1 MNQHVILEL
10 VPLVSGLA
18 AGTLITW
25 FIMYVLGRRDREG
38 AAQVEPLRRQ
48 LEEARQENVRLSA
61 RVESDQEKL
70 QWMEKARKEL
80 ADTFSAL
87 SSKALRENSA
97 QIIHQSKESI
107 FLPLDR
113 ELQKLEKQVHEME
126 RKREG
131 AYRSIENHVTDLRK
145 AFGEMQSTTHS
156 LASALK
162 SSSSVRGTWGEVQL
176 RRIAELA
183 GMVDHV
189 DFDEQKGTERGS
201 SRPDMV
207 VYLPGGG
214 IIPVDAKAPMSA
226 YLEAFESRDEQV
238 RQRSLAGHAQAMKK
252 HMKELSAKAYWDQF
266 ENAPEFVAMMVPYES
281 GLSAAFTVDPKL
293 YEESLSNR
301 VIIVSPATLLALL
314 KAVSAGWLQVRLE
327 ENARSI
333 AELGKELLD
342 RFNTFNDHFGKIGKN
357 LDSAVESYNA
367 ATGSMQNRVIPT
379 LRRMKEL
386 GTGGEEPAEHQPLD
400 SRARELPSS
409 S

>member
-1 MNQHVILEL
+1 MDQHVFLEL
-10 VPLVSGLA
+10 VPLVSGMA

-25 FIMYVLGRRDREG
+25 FIMYVLGKRDREG
-38 AAQVEPLRRQ
+38 AAQIEPMRKQ
-48 LEEARQENVRLSA
+48 LEETRQENIRLKA
-61 RVESDQEKL
+61 RMESDQEKL
-70 QWMEKARKEL
+70 QWMEKARHEL
-80 ADTFSAL
+80 ADTFAAL
-87 SSKALRENSA
+87 SSKALRDNSS
-97 QIIHQSKESI
+97 QIINQSRESI
-107 FLPLDR
+107 FRPLDR
-113 ELQKLEKQVHEME
+113 ELQKLEKQVQALES
-126 RKREG
+126 KREG
-131 AYRSIENHVTDLRK
+131 AYRSIETHVVNLQK

-162 SSSSVRGTWGEVQL
+162 SSSVRGTWGEVQL

-189 DFDEQKGTERGS
+189 DFEEQKSADRGS
-201 SRPDMV
+201 SRPDMI

-238 RQRSLAGHAQAMKK
+238 RRNGLTAHANSIRK
-252 HMKELSAKAYWDQF
+252 HMRDLSGRAYWDQF
-266 ENAPEFVAMMVPYES
+266 ENAPEFVAMMIPYES

-293 YEESLSNR
+293 YDEALSSR

-314 KAVSAGWLQVRLE
+314 KAVSAGWLQLRLE

-342 RFNTFNDHFGKIGKN
+342 RFNTFNDHFGKIGKS
-357 LDSAVESYNA
+357 LDGAVESYNA
-367 ATGSMQNRVIPT
+367 ATGSMQSRVIPT

-386 GTGGEEPAEHQPLD
+386 GTGGEEPVENQPLD
-400 SRARELPSS
+400 SRARELSS
-409 S
+409 SS

>member
-1 MNQHVILEL
+1 MDQHVFLEL
-10 VPLVSGLA
+10 VPLVSGMA
-18 AGTLITW
+18 AGILITW

-38 AAQVEPLRRQ
+38 AAQIEPMRKQ
-48 LEEARQENVRLSA
+48 LEETRQENIRLKA
-61 RVESDQEKL
+61 RMESDQEKL
-70 QWMEKARKEL
+70 QWMEKARHEL
-80 ADTFSAL
+80 ADTFAAL
-87 SSKALRENSA
+87 SSKALRDNSS
-97 QIIHQSKESI
+97 QIINQSRESI
-107 FLPLDR
+107 FRPLDR
-113 ELQKLEKQVHEME
+113 ELQKLEKQVQALES
-126 RKREG
+126 KREG
-131 AYRSIENHVTDLRK
+131 AYRSIETHVVNLQK

-162 SSSSVRGTWGEVQL
+162 SSSVRGTWGEVQL

-189 DFDEQKGTERGS
+189 DFEEQKSADRGS
-201 SRPDMV
+201 SRPDMI

-238 RQRSLAGHAQAMKK
+238 RRNGLTAHANSIRK
-252 HMKELSAKAYWDQF
+252 HMRDLSGRAYWDQF
-266 ENAPEFVAMMVPYES
+266 ENAPEFVAMMIPYES

-293 YEESLSNR
+293 YDEALSSR

-314 KAVSAGWLQVRLE
+314 KAVSAGWLQLRLE

-342 RFNTFNDHFGKIGKN
+342 RFNTFNDHFGKIGKS
-357 LDSAVESYNA
+357 LDGAVESYNS
-367 ATGSMQNRVIPT
+367 ATGSMQSRVIPT

-386 GTGGEEPAEHQPLD
+386 GTGGEEPVENQPLD
-400 SRARELPSS
+400 SRARELSS

>member
-1 MNQHVILEL
+1 MDQHVFLEL
-10 VPLVSGLA
+10 VPLVSGMA

-38 AAQVEPLRRQ
+38 AAQIEPMRKQ
-48 LEEARQENVRLSA
+48 LEETRQENIRLKA
-61 RVESDQEKL
+61 RMESDQEKL
-70 QWMEKARKEL
+70 QWMEKARHEL
-80 ADTFSAL
+80 ADTFAAL
-87 SSKALRENSA
+87 SSKALRDNSS
-97 QIIHQSKESI
+97 QIINQSRESI
-107 FLPLDR
+107 FRPLDR
-113 ELQKLEKQVHEME
+113 ELQKLEKQVQALES
-126 RKREG
+126 KREG
-131 AYRSIENHVTDLRK
+131 AYRSIETHVVNLQK

-162 SSSSVRGTWGEVQL
+162 SSSVRGTWGEVQL

-189 DFDEQKGTERGS
+189 DFEEQKSADRGS
-201 SRPDMV
+201 SRPDMI

-238 RQRSLAGHAQAMKK
+238 RRNGLTAHANSIRK
-252 HMKELSAKAYWDQF
+252 HMRDLSGRAYWDQF
-266 ENAPEFVAMMVPYES
+266 ENAPEFVAMMIPYES

-293 YEESLSNR
+293 YDEALSSR

-314 KAVSAGWLQVRLE
+314 KAVSAGWLQLRLE

-342 RFNTFNDHFGKIGKN
+342 RFNTFNDHFGKIGKS
-357 LDSAVESYNA
+357 LDGAVESYNA
-367 ATGSMQNRVIPT
+367 ATGSMQSRVIPT

-386 GTGGEEPAEHQPLD
+386 GTGGEEPVENQPLD
-400 SRARELPSS
+400 SRARELSS
-409 S
+409 SS